1 MAKLVFGVV
10 VGDDDRGITPLTI
23 TVAPHAA
30 ASTFVS
36 RRSFELLAKA
46 GYSNTPVGLWSPIS
60 IYTPLQVHDIRLSWV
75 EGKEKRLHV
84 PVPEDCL
91 RLSDRLTIQLAA
103 LRPDIESKPPIG
115 NTTLVRRRAGLGVLV
130 ELVGGDVVDWE
141 NELDALGL
149 GLFYQ
154 PSNLLGSRLVEEG
167 VADLWG
173 WSVSGK
179 TGGKD
184 GAWKGRTLTPS
195 RVFLKVKAMPPV
207 IMSES
212 T

>member
-1 MAKLVFGVV
+1 MAELVLGVV
-10 VGDDDRGITPLTI
+10 VGNNCGGITPSDNDGRTTCSSLDVRIEEVFRTPGESW
-23 TVAPHAA
+23 VLEHAGRSMTTHQYIHFV
-30 ASTFVS
+30 AST
-36 RRSFELLAKA
+36 R
-46 GYSNTPVGLWSPIS
+46 Y
-60 IYTPLQVHDIRLSWV
+60 LSVVVKW
-75 EGKEKRLHV
+75 KEKGLHV

-103 LRPDIESKPPIG
+103 LRSDIESKPPIG
-115 NTTLVRRRAGLGVLV
+115 NTTLVRRRACLGVLV

-141 NELDALGL
+141 NELDAFGL

-154 PSNLLGSRLVEEG
+154 SSNLLGSRLVEEG